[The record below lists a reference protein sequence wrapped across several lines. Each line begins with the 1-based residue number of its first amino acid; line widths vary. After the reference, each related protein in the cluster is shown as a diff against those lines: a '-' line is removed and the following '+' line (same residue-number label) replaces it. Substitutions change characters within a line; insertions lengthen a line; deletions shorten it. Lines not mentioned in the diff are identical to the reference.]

1 MNHRRR
7 TDAPPPDSVWDAP
20 ISEAPFVFVDLEMTG
35 LHPMEDRIVEI
46 CASRVV
52 GVGTENPEVT
62 TFSTLVF
69 PDANLGG
76 GAEYHGLDAE
86 ALGGAPPFSAVA
98 GPLAELLNGAVFVA
112 HGARVDLS
120 FLEASYARLA
130 AAGEIGG
137 EIAVSYKVSHWLDT
151 VTLARRAFAQPSYAL
166 SKLAAALGIDPGR
179 SHRAEADVLTTRALF
194 DRLLVALSPANARE
208 LQAIRAGVPVGD
220 GTNSGPPDRPMREA
234 ILAQCLAAIA
244 EKRPLQLAYRPSRR
258 PEILL
263 QVVPLSLHE
272 DRLFCHD
279 VATFGRREL
288 RVERI
293 LRIEALNDAA
303 AP

>member
-1 MNHRRR
+1 MNRRR

-20 ISEAPFVFVDLEMTG
+20 IAETPFVFVDLEMTG
-35 LHPMEDRIVEI
+35 LHPQEDRIVEI

-52 GVGTENPEVT
+52 GVGTERPEVT
-62 TFSTLVF
+62 TLSTLVF
-69 PDANLGG
+69 PDVNLGG
-76 GAEYHGLDAE
+76 GAEYHGLDAA
-86 ALGGAPPFSAVA
+86 ALAGAPPFSAVA
-98 GPLAELLNGAVFVA
+98 GALAELLEGAVFVA
-112 HGARVDLS
+112 HGARVDLA

-130 AAGEIGG
+130 PE
-137 EIAVSYKVSHWLDT
+137 ETPVPYKVSHWLDT

-194 DRLLVALSPANARE
+194 DRLLVALAPANARE

-220 GTNSGPPDRPMREA
+220 GSNSGPPDRPQREA
-234 ILAQCLAAIA
+234 IVAQCVAAIA

-263 QVVPLSLHE
+263 AVVPLALHD

-293 LRIEALNDAA
+293 LRIETLNGPSEA
-303 AP
+303 